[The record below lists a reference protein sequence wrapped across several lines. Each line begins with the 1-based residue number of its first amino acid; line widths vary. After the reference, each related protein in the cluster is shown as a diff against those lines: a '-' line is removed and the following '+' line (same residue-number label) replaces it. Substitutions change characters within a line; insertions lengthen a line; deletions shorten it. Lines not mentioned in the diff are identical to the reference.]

1 MQPQKAHAR
10 ARNASSSL
18 ALLQSDSLVVRVQRY
33 KHKVMSHKETSTSLA
48 LVGELQ
54 DGANPTQAQL

>member
-1 MQPQKAHAR
+1 MHRQQ
-10 ARNASSSL
+10 
-18 ALLQSDSLVVRVQRY
+18 ALLQQCCSLVFRMLVTEVNTQGTIPE
-33 KHKVMSHKETSTSLA
+33 KETSTSLA